1 MAMNYWLMKT
11 EPSTY
16 SWDDLEKDGQTFWD
30 GVRNYAARNFM
41 KEMKVGDLVFIY
53 HSVKERNVV
62 GIAEIIKE
70 YYQDPSTDDDR
81 WVAVDIKPVQKLKNV
96 VNLDQVKTDERLQN
110 TALVKISRLSVQ
122 PVQKEEFDIII
133 SISNKN

>member
-1 MAMNYWLMKT
+1 MNYWLMKT
-11 EPSTY
+11 EPNAY
-16 SWDDLEKDGQTFWD
+16 SWDDLVKDGQTYWD

-70 YYQDPSTDDDR
+70 HYQDPTTDDDR
-81 WVAVDIKPVQKLKNV
+81 WVAVDIKPLQKLENA
-96 VNLDQVKTDERLQN
+96 VNLDQVKADERLQD

-122 PVQKEEFDIII
+122 PVKKEAFDIIVEM
-133 SISNKN
+133 SSHD

>member
-1 MAMNYWLMKT
+1 MNYWLMKT
-11 EPSTY
+11 EPGNY
-16 SWDDLEKDGQTFWD
+16 SWEDLEKDGQTFWD

-41 KEMKVGDLVFIY
+41 KEMKVGDLAFIY

-70 YYQDPSTDDDR
+70 HYQDPTTKDDR

-96 VNLDQVKTDERLQN
+96 VNLDQVKGDERLQD
-110 TALVKISRLSVQ
+110 TALVRISRLSVQ
-122 PVQKEEFDIII
+122 PVKKEEFDIIVAM
-133 SISNKN
+133 SE

>member
-1 MAMNYWLMKT
+1 MNYWLMKT
-11 EPSTY
+11 EPNAY
-16 SWDDLEKDGQTFWD
+16 SWDDLVKDGQTYWD

-70 YYQDPSTDDDR
+70 HYQDPTTDDDR
-81 WVAVDIKPVQKLKNV
+81 WVAVDIKPLQKLENA
-96 VNLDQVKTDERLQN
+96 VNLDQVKADKRLQD

-122 PVQKEEFDIII
+122 PVKKRGI
-133 SISNKN
+133 

>member
-1 MAMNYWLMKT
+1 MNYWLMKT
-11 EPSTY
+11 EPNAY
-16 SWDDLEKDGQTFWD
+16 SWDDLVKDGQTYWD

-41 KEMKVGDLVFIY
+41 KEMKVGDLAFIY

-70 YYQDPSTDDDR
+70 HYQDPTTDDDR
-81 WVAVDIKPVQKLKNV
+81 WVAVDIKPIQQLENP
-96 VNLDQVKTDERLQN
+96 VNLDQVKADERLQD

-122 PVQKEEFDIII
+122 PVKKEVFDIIVGM
-133 SISNKN
+133 SSHD

>member
-1 MAMNYWLMKT
+1 MNYWLMKT
-11 EPSTY
+11 EPNTY
-16 SWDDLEKDGQTFWD
+16 SWDDLVKDGQTYWD

-41 KEMKVGDLVFIY
+41 KEMRVGDQVFIY

-70 YYQDPSTDDDR
+70 HYQDPSTDDDR
-81 WVAVDIKPVQKLKNV
+81 WVAVDIKPIQKLKNA
-96 VNLDQVKTDERLQN
+96 VNLDQVKADKRLQN

-122 PVQKEEFDIII
+122 PVKKEEFDIIVAM
-133 SISNKN
+133 SEQ

>member
-1 MAMNYWLMKT
+1 MNYWLMKT
-11 EPSTY
+11 EPNTY
-16 SWDDLEKDGQTFWD
+16 SWDDLVKDGQTYWD

-41 KEMKVGDLVFIY
+41 KEMKAGDQVFIY

-70 YYQDPSTDDDR
+70 HYQDPTTDDDR
-81 WVAVDIKPVQKLKNV
+81 WVAVDIKPIQKLENA
-96 VNLDQVKTDERLQN
+96 VNLDQVKADERLQN

-122 PVQKEEFDIII
+122 PIKKEEFDIIFTM
-133 SISNKN
+133 SKS